1 MSNLA
6 FYATP
11 IDFNK
16 NEQIEQKR
24 KDAKKTKLS
33 LDALKRLAQPKEE
46 DIRNIHE
53 QGGDTLKED
62 NKSILDNFYKD
73 EMEKDIKN
81 KIENQTHKQA
91 LYRNENVQSDY
102 LITNLFK
109 KIYNFI

>member
-33 LDALKRLAQPKEE
+33 LDTLKRLAQPKEE
-46 DIRNIHE
+46 
-53 QGGDTLKED
+53 
-62 NKSILDNFYKD
+62 
-73 EMEKDIKN
+73 
-81 KIENQTHKQA
+81 
-91 LYRNENVQSDY
+91 
-102 LITNLFK
+102 
-109 KIYNFI
+109 IYAIYT